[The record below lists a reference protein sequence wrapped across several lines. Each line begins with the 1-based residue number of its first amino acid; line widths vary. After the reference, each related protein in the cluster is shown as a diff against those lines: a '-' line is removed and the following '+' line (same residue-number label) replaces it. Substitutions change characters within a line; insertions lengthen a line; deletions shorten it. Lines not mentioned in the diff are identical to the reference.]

1 LQHQCSSPT
10 LGTVVLLLPDHL
22 TRVAFVVSRIIQRL
36 LDYVGGTIPAVIF
49 RELLPCSSPVLGRF
63 RQVSD
68 HHADVS
74 FAEFG
79 RFFGA
84 IFRGPSVRSVYDLSL
99 LARWHACLLLNV
111 VACVAGYSQCFDNST
126 RRRVPFVFFGW
137 LQSWRANFVMR
148 TLEDPDR
155 RHCMIELNQIFGGR
169 VLDY

>member
-1 LQHQCSSPT
+1 
-10 LGTVVLLLPDHL
+10 VLLLPDHL

-111 VACVAGYSQCFDNST
+111 VACVAGYSQCFVSHSSASDGSGVGV
-126 RRRVPFVFFGW
+126 RI
-137 LQSWRANFVMR
+137 S
-148 TLEDPDR
+148 
-155 RHCMIELNQIFGGR
+155 
-169 VLDY
+169 